1 MHIMKKSFKRIM
13 AAALACTLS
22 IPAVFNSSDVSV
34 AKAAKAPKLSTSKIS
49 SLEAGAAKKVTL
61 KANGVKKIV
70 RVTWKS
76 NKKNISLSKKS
87 KKGVTIRGVRAG
99 KATLTANVKYRVKA
113 KTKVI
118 SRKLTCKVTVTD
130 AAKTTPAVTVTQT
143 PAATTATASPVPD
156 PTLSPTPS
164 PTPGPANLLSAL
176 GKFVKNVGSCISY
189 GGGWGGT
196 PAIVADADTTAFI
209 KENYN
214 SLTAENEMKPES
226 ILGYQANTI
235 KVEEARKQGFYIP
248 AGYTES
254 KVPVLNYDNID
265 TLCKYAMDNGLR
277 IRYHGLLWHEQTSN
291 WFFRK
296 NYDGNAAYVTPE
308 IMDERIDYYITNVM
322 KHVYSSKYRDIVYCW
337 DVVNEYHHMTE
348 CICRIQGTSSPL
360 DPEGISKDKPETVKC
375 FYEVYK
381 DAIFEDP
388 SDPAHSP
395 VKTNP
400 AYVKKAFMAAYKVLE
415 EYGLTDSVE
424 LVYNDYDTNWPEV
437 RATALAVTSY
447 INTKDELNPNGDKL
461 VTTIGMQTHDRL
473 GDTRWSITSHEA
485 AMEAFR
491 EAGMNFQVTEMDLN
505 RNGRSDAE
513 QLQYWSDFVAL
524 IIKEAKK
531 GANITGF
538 TWWGLYDS
546 KSWLGTN
553 GSPLLCGTSVKD
565 KKPAYY
571 KVISTAYEHY
581 WD

>member
-1 MHIMKKSFKRIM
+1 
-13 AAALACTLS
+13 
-22 IPAVFNSSDVSV
+22 
-34 AKAAKAPKLSTSKIS
+34 
-49 SLEAGAAKKVTL
+49 
-61 KANGVKKIV
+61 
-70 RVTWKS
+70 
-76 NKKNISLSKKS
+76 
-87 KKGVTIRGVRAG
+87 
-99 KATLTANVKYRVKA
+99 
-113 KTKVI
+113 
-118 SRKLTCKVTVTD
+118 
-130 AAKTTPAVTVTQT
+130 
-143 PAATTATASPVPD
+143 
-156 PTLSPTPS
+156 
-164 PTPGPANLLSAL
+164 
-176 GKFVKNVGSCISY
+176 
-189 GGGWGGT
+189 
-196 PAIVADADTTAFI
+196 
-209 KENYN
+209 
-214 SLTAENEMKPES
+214 MKPES

-308 IMDERIDYYITNVM
+308 IMDERIDYYITNIM

-447 INTKDELNPNGDKL
+447 INTKDELNPNGNKL